1 MPSQEEHST
10 AQQTQPPSDLKE
22 DDFGDIKQMEHID
35 VSDQNIAFDEAEM
48 EPQFHARTWIALVAF
63 FLLNFVQVVALQGP
77 ASVVSTED
85 PFTTGTCVML
95 TNVVYSSR
103 T

>member
-10 AQQTQPPSDLKE
+10 AQQTQPQSDLKE

-35 VSDQNIAFDEAEM
+35 VSDQNITFDEAEM

-77 ASVVSTED
+77 ASVVSTEG
-85 PFTTGTCVML
+85 PLTTCICVML